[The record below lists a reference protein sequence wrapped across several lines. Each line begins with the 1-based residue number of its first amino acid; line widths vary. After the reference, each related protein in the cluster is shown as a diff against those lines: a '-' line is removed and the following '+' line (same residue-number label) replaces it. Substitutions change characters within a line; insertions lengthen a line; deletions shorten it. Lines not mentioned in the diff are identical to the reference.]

1 MTTTQTIPGLVV
13 EFPESPAEEQT
24 VLLQQEFG
32 GSVHQVELH
41 KLHVRMLAERLGIVP
56 TVTAEAADMLSTS
69 VGQSM
74 RFASERGQLQRALL
88 RIESMAE
95 QLHENLRSAHD
106 NGHEDLTVELGQAVA
121 LVDFVEFFCESYRGA
136 PPTAEPPEP
145 ECQALET
152 SDETLPVGAVV

>member
-1 MTTTQTIPGLVV
+1 MTTAQNIPGLVI
-13 EFPESPAEEQT
+13 EFPESTAAEQT

-95 QLHENLRSAHD
+95 QLHENLRITHD
-106 NGHEDLTVELGQAVA
+106 NGHEDLTVEIGQAVA
-121 LVDFVEFFCESYRGA
+121 LVDFVEFFCESYRCA
-136 PPTAEPPEP
+136 PSTAEPPEP
-145 ECQALET
+145 ECKALET
-152 SDETLPVGAVV
+152 LDEALAAGAVV